1 MLYEIIKNIDIGTIT
16 KDIAISFYLGIM
28 TDTCKFTT
36 PNVTYHT
43 HEIIAEILKRHDI
56 DISKIQNL
64 IFNNNS
70 PTKIHF
76 LGYMLLKRLKIIT
89 NYNTSYMMITKEDYT
104 KFRLRTGDT
113 DGIVNYGLSLKDVF
127 FTAMFNEKKDGIY
140 ISFRSIGNFPVN
152 DFAKTYFNGGG
163 HKNAAGGFSNMTLK
177 ETVKNF
183 VNIIKSLKNIKDG
196 YQ

>member
-1 MLYEIIKNIDIGTIT
+1 
-16 KDIAISFYLGIM
+16 
-28 TDTCKFTT
+28 
-36 PNVTYHT
+36 
-43 HEIIAEILKRHDI
+43 
-56 DISKIQNL
+56 
-64 IFNNNS
+64 
-70 PTKIHF
+70 
-76 LGYMLLKRLKIIT
+76 
-89 NYNTSYMMITKEDYT
+89 MITKEDYT

-127 FTAMFNEKKDGIY
+127 LTAMFNEKKDGIY